1 MISLLAAAPA
11 GRATEHSAPARLAAR
26 SLLLGLA
33 RAGDTVVA
41 VGDRGHVLRSTDE
54 GRTWTQV
61 GVPTRAMLT
70 AVSFADPMHGWAVGH
85 DGVILATADGGKSWH
100 RQDPGTDLE
109 TVWLD
114 VLFLDARHGFVVG
127 AYGRALVTTD
137 GGKSWKPFRPV
148 EDELHYNR
156 LVATPGGRLYLAG
169 EAGLLVTSTDQGA
182 TWQRLELPYD
192 GSLFT
197 ILPLGGRSVAVA
209 GMRGRLLVS
218 GDNGATWTD
227 RSPTLP
233 ALLAAGTLLQGD
245 VAVIGGQGGHL
256 FVSRDGGAT
265 FVHWKPAESGA
276 GLSALLPSRDGALLA
291 AGEAGALRL
300 PLP

>member
-1 MISLLAAAPA
+1 MISLLLVAPA
-11 GRATEHSAPARLAAR
+11 GHAAEHSAPARLAAR

-54 GRTWTQV
+54 GRSWTQV

-70 AVSFADPMHGWAVGH
+70 AVSFADPTHGWAVGH

-100 RQDPGTDLE
+100 RQDSGTDLE

-137 GGKSWKPFRPV
+137 GGKSWQPMRPV

-182 TWQRLELPYD
+182 TWQRLEVPYD

-245 VAVIGGQGGHL
+245 VAVVGGQGGHL
-256 FVSRDGGAT
+256 FVSRDGGTT
-265 FVHWKPAESGA
+265 FAHWKPAESNT

-291 AGEAGALRL
+291 AGEAGAIRL